1 MARLARSAFALALAL
16 TCSTSAAAAAPT
28 IKEFKIPSKDLA
40 PSGIVTGADGNLWF
54 ATAAQ
59 QGVGRSTPT
68 GTISAFKTGFSGP
81 SQEVAAGA
89 DGNLWFTEPND
100 DKIGR
105 ITTLGTVTEYSAEGK
120 PSGITAGSDGNL
132 WFTESANPGAI
143 GRITTTGTI
152 TEYRA
157 GLTASSKPLGITA
170 GPDGALWFT
179 ESANPAAI
187 GRITTTGTITEYTT
201 GLTSSSKPLGITA
214 GPDGA
219 LWFTESAN
227 PAAIGHITTT
237 GTITEYRSGLTA
249 NSQPTGITAA
259 DDGNLYFTEAAGPG
273 RIGTITPAGLI
284 SELTTP
290 TNNSQPAGITA
301 GPDGNL
307 WFTEAGNRGQIATMT
322 VAPAAKAAVAT
333 SLTERGATLNA
344 EVAANSQST
353 TYRFEYGPTAAYGSQ
368 TSAASAGAGAGFAA
382 VSTPVTGLT
391 AGSVY
396 HFRVLASNAT
406 GTTYGPDSTFTTT
419 TPPAT
424 LTQPTTEV
432 TTTGAMLNG
441 AINPNSQATTYH
453 FEWGTSTAYGSQL
466 PLVDA
471 SVGSDSSQ
479 HLLAQSLAGLTPGT
493 LYHFRLVATNC
504 GGCAEGTTYG
514 SDQVFATAVPPA
526 AITGGAEHVGL
537 STAAVTGAVNPHGV
551 MTTYHVDWGETS
563 AYGSQTPA
571 ADAPVGSDSIQHTLA
586 ESLTGLAPGA
596 VYHYRIVATNCG
608 GCLAGTSFGSD
619 MTFTTES
626 LPLASLAPLVLTGSP
641 LGARPAPLQP
651 SAAVLGRTAVADV
664 LSGSVTVRTPG
675 SAAPQPLAAAG
686 NIPMGSLVDASQGVV
701 RLITAVDL
709 IGHVQSATLWG
720 GVFAIGQTA
729 SQHGMTTM
737 TLAGSLRC
745 PGRARRASL
754 LAAGARASRRGSSRT
769 LWAKDNH
776 GHFST
781 RGQNSVATV
790 RGTYW
795 ETVDR
800 CNGTLTVVRKG
811 AVSVRDIHRR
821 RTVLVRAGHSYFA
834 VR

>member
-1 MARLARSAFALALAL
+1 
-16 TCSTSAAAAAPT
+16 
-28 IKEFKIPSKDLA
+28 
-40 PSGIVTGADGNLWF
+40 
-54 ATAAQ
+54 
-59 QGVGRSTPT
+59 
-68 GTISAFKTGFSGP
+68 
-81 SQEVAAGA
+81 
-89 DGNLWFTEPND
+89 
-100 DKIGR
+100 
-105 ITTLGTVTEYSAEGK
+105 
-120 PSGITAGSDGNL
+120 
-132 WFTESANPGAI
+132 
-143 GRITTTGTI
+143 
-152 TEYRA
+152 
-157 GLTASSKPLGITA
+157 
-170 GPDGALWFT
+170 
-179 ESANPAAI
+179 
-187 GRITTTGTITEYTT
+187 
-201 GLTSSSKPLGITA
+201 
-214 GPDGA
+214 
-219 LWFTESAN
+219 
-227 PAAIGHITTT
+227 
-237 GTITEYRSGLTA
+237 
-249 NSQPTGITAA
+249 
-259 DDGNLYFTEAAGPG
+259 
-273 RIGTITPAGLI
+273 
-284 SELTTP
+284 
-290 TNNSQPAGITA
+290 
-301 GPDGNL
+301 
-307 WFTEAGNRGQIATMT
+307 
-322 VAPAAKAAVAT
+322 
-333 SLTERGATLNA
+333 
-344 EVAANSQST
+344 
-353 TYRFEYGPTAAYGSQ
+353 
-368 TSAASAGAGAGFAA
+368 
-382 VSTPVTGLT
+382 LT

-424 LTQPTTEV
+424 LTQPATEV

-493 LYHFRLVATNC
+493 RYHFRLVATNC

-514 SDQVFATAVPPA
+514 SDQMFATAVPPA
-526 AITGGAEHVGL
+526 AVTGGAEGVGL
-537 STAAVTGAVNPHGV
+537 SSATVTGAVNPHGV

-563 AYGSQTPA
+563 AYGSQVPA
-571 ADAPVGSDSIQHTLA
+571 ADAPVGSDGIQHTLA
-586 ESLTGLAPGA
+586 QSLTGLVPGV

-608 GCLAGTSFGSD
+608 GCLAGTSSGSD
-619 MTFTTES
+619 LTFTTAS
-626 LPLASLAPLVLTGSP
+626 LPTAGLPPASLAPLVLTGSP
-641 LGARPAPLQP
+641 LGALPAPLQP
-651 SAAVLGRTAVADV
+651 SPAVLGRTAVADV

-686 NIPMGSLVDASQGVV
+686 NIPMGSLVDARQGVV
-701 RLITAVDL
+701 RLTTAVDL

-729 SQHGMTTM
+729 SQHGTTTM

-821 RTVLVRAGHSYFA
+821 RTVLVRAGHSYLA